1 MDFLFRVKN
10 FFNFKQAHG
19 TNLLESPRTKVAHI
33 EFTSRCNLRC
43 VFCYASQPDYK
54 GMDLNVETM
63 ENVIEALKTRNPK
76 VVSVNGH
83 GETTIYKDW
92 HLYCNKMLNA
102 GMPLHI
108 ISNFSKEFSN
118 EELKTLSKFKSIE
131 ISCDTS
137 DPKLFKKLRRGAD
150 LKTLCFNILRLRTI
164 KMKEGRKSPNILF
177 SCVVSDQNVLDLM
190 DYVTFAKALGV
201 THFNFCN
208 LTKYPNLED
217 TVNPNHITE
226 MPVELLH
233 EAEASL
239 TETFKFLK
247 RSNIEFHF
255 QQGLMD
261 TLKQKIQNFNAA
273 PAQNDSTVKE
283 SEVEQ
288 SENQREPENV
298 ESDKIEESGPHRY
311 SSTSQEAQTRDCL
324 DPWEFIMVQANK
336 DVLPCCWHQPIYS
349 LGSKQSLSEVFNNT
363 QIKKLRREILTGHL
377 SPDCMNCPSKG
388 WTTIDKLQK
397 KVWRYLNP
405 GIYKLLFPKIP
416 AIKPDI
422 FQAFKLVYGHGWY
435 ESETNVNIKD
445 PDWQSWRWTSKKAIC
460 LLKNPG
466 RDALLIIRGSID
478 KLKHDEQTIIIKI
491 KDKILDEFIPGTA
504 KFFKE
509 YVLTPGI
516 MGNDDSI
523 ELTFETDKA
532 FKPSVSEPNS
542 KDERELGI
550 QIYGLFFGE
559 KLTRMS

>member
-1 MDFLFRVKN
+1 MGLLERIKN
-10 FFNFKQAHG
+10 VFNIKQTHG
-19 TNLLESPRTKVAHI
+19 TDLLESPSTKVAHI

-43 VFCYASQPDYK
+43 VFCYASQPEYK
-54 GMDLNVETM
+54 GMDLDVETI

-108 ISNFSKEFSN
+108 ISNFAKEFSY
-118 EELKTLSKFKSIE
+118 EELKTLSRFKSIE

-137 DPKLFKKLRRGAD
+137 DPKSFKKLRRGAD
-150 LKTLCFNILRLRTI
+150 LKTLCLNILRLRSI
-164 KMKEGRKSPNILF
+164 KIKEALKSPTISF
-177 SCVVSDQNVLDLM
+177 SCVVSDQNVLNLM
-190 DYVTFAKALGV
+190 DYVAFGKALGV

-208 LTKYPNLED
+208 LTKYPDLVH
-217 TVNPNHITE
+217 TLNPNHITE

-239 TETFKFLK
+239 TETFEFLQQ
-247 RSNIEFHF
+247 SNIEFHF

-261 TLKQKIQNFNAA
+261 SLKEKIQRLNAV
-273 PAQNDSTVKE
+273 PAQNNSTVKE
-283 SEVEQ
+283 TEVEE
-288 SENQREPENV
+288 SEIQREPENV
-298 ESDKIEESGPHRY
+298 ESDEIEEPGPHRY
-311 SSTSQEAQTRDCL
+311 SSIRQEAQTRDCL
-324 DPWEFIMVQANK
+324 DPWEFVQVQANK

-349 LGSKQSLSEVFNNT
+349 LGKGQSLSEVFNNT
-363 QIKKLRREILTGHL
+363 RIKELRREILTGNL

-388 WTTIDKLQK
+388 WTTIDKLKK
-397 KVWRYLNP
+397 KVWHYLNP

-416 AIKPDI
+416 DIKPDI
-422 FQAFKLVYGHGWY
+422 LKAFRLIYGQGWY
-435 ESETNVNIKD
+435 DSETNLKIKD
-445 PDWQSWRWTSKKAIC
+445 PDWQSWRWTSKKAVC
-460 LLKNPG
+460 LLKNPK

-478 KLKHDEQTIIIKI
+478 KLKHKEQTIFIKI
-491 KDKILDEFIPGTA
+491 KDKILDEFSPGTA

-516 MGNDDSI
+516 MGNDDNI
-523 ELTFETDKA
+523 ELTLETDKA
-532 FKPSVSEPNS
+532 FMPSVSEPKS

-550 QIYGLFFGE
+550 QIYELFFGE
-559 KLTRMS
+559 KLARMS